1 MKKKYLKEYIPL
13 IVLMIV
19 MYAIHRYIFIYADD
33 LYYSRD
39 AQRGF
44 SYLPEFMIGQLNING
59 RVWVHVLLMYLVKYD
74 VLVYRIINPIIIV
87 LAVFCISK
95 ISTRDSKNKSIFA
108 TSIIGALLFIAL
120 PRDIASTTIYY
131 AACSLNYFYPTLVSI
146 LFGYTIL
153 NYYSK
158 GENFDKLNI
167 LILILAFFSGSSTQ
181 QAGAIGIGFA
191 VLTTLYLIFI
201 KKYKIKMK
209 YYLNFIPLIIGYGL
223 VSYGS
228 VKRMLFEKSSGVE
241 IKVTDTITE
250 ILKTNIFSKPMVLFV
265 ILILVCCIIWILKF
279 NSGNNYNKYLKYFNF
294 AIVLAILVSIL
305 CYIYVVILK
314 GYKVEIFTSTN
325 ASLKIKLFYLGFTS
339 IYILSMLYVGGL
351 ILAYKDNPF
360 ILSCMI
366 NAIGA
371 QIMLIVADARFAST
385 YKIIFP
391 SLMLMFI
398 FITYTFN
405 EIYNDKFR
413 LSKVTYFAFVLV
425 LLFSAFLYYRD
436 NYLGYRRTS
445 VEVEYNLKAIE
456 EYQASNDKSKLT
468 LKKVPPSLYGY
479 NLGNWNT
486 MPYFMKQCYRISEDT
501 IIEYID

>member
-1 MKKKYLKEYIPL
+1 
-13 IVLMIV
+13 
-19 MYAIHRYIFIYADD
+19 
-33 LYYSRD
+33 
-39 AQRGF
+39 
-44 SYLPEFMIGQLNING
+44 
-59 RVWVHVLLMYLVKYD
+59 
-74 VLVYRIINPIIIV
+74 
-87 LAVFCISK
+87 
-95 ISTRDSKNKSIFA
+95 
-108 TSIIGALLFIAL
+108 
-120 PRDIASTTIYY
+120 
-131 AACSLNYFYPTLVSI
+131 
-146 LFGYTIL
+146 
-153 NYYSK
+153 
-158 GENFDKLNI
+158 
-167 LILILAFFSGSSTQ
+167 
-181 QAGAIGIGFA
+181 
-191 VLTTLYLIFI
+191 
-201 KKYKIKMK
+201 
-209 YYLNFIPLIIGYGL
+209 
-223 VSYGS
+223 
-228 VKRMLFEKSSGVE
+228 
-241 IKVTDTITE
+241 
-250 ILKTNIFSKPMVLFV
+250 
-265 ILILVCCIIWILKF
+265 
-279 NSGNNYNKYLKYFNF
+279 
-294 AIVLAILVSIL
+294 
-305 CYIYVVILK
+305 
-314 GYKVEIFTSTN
+314 
-325 ASLKIKLFYLGFTS
+325 
-339 IYILSMLYVGGL
+339 MLYVGGL